1 MLAIDGS
8 TGKVP
13 KIPEIIEHFGVLKP
27 NKGEDCPLARISQM
41 YDVSNHVTIDA
52 IIAPLAEGERELAC
66 RHIIYLAPDDLLLLD
81 RGYPSYWLFNL
92 ILAQGGNFCARIKAK
107 QWKIVRKFFNSGKK
121 EKIISLEAPG
131 SSIEKCNE
139 MGLDIKPLKLRL
151 IRVELESGE
160 SEILITSL
168 IDKEKYPHNIFS
180 ELYHQR
186 WPVEEDYKVMKCR
199 VEIENWSGK
208 SVLSVYQDFH
218 AKVFSK
224 NFTSM
229 LAHPAK
235 EKIESRYHDAKYKYQ
250 VNFTQALSKMK
261 DTIVLLFN
269 RSRSVIE
276 DLLAKLE
283 MLFIETAEP
292 VRPGRKFSRKQK
304 IRRKSF
310 YQCYK
315 PIR

>member
-1 MLAIDGS
+1 M
-8 TGKVP
+8 T
-13 KIPEIIEHFGVLKP
+13 
-27 NKGEDCPLARISQM
+27 
-41 YDVSNHVTIDA
+41 
-52 IIAPLAEGERELAC
+52 
-66 RHIIYLAPDDLLLLD
+66 PDDLLLLD

-92 ILAQGGNFCARIKAK
+92 ILSQGGNFCARIKAK

-160 SEILITSL
+160 SEILVTSL
-168 IDKEKYPHNIFS
+168 IDKEKYPHEIFS

-218 AKVFSK
+218 AEVFSK
-224 NFTSM
+224 NFMRIFFFINQRCNKNFAFATFQFN
-229 LAHPAK
+229 P
-235 EKIESRYHDAKYKYQ
+235 YQ
-250 VNFTQALSKMK
+250 TEL
-261 DTIVLLFN
+261 
-269 RSRSVIE
+269 
-276 DLLAKLE
+276 
-283 MLFIETAEP
+283 
-292 VRPGRKFSRKQK
+292 
-304 IRRKSF
+304 
-310 YQCYK
+310 
-315 PIR
+315 